1 MAFPTFIRSAW
12 RGVNGAEGTDHLG
25 LALSNV
31 KVGDRGESVEQYFN
45 VSKEVANGYWR
56 GEGTSN
62 TIPRP
67 VRIGV
72 HTGYDYDY
80 NVQTSTRYLEDASY
94 FKLKTVTLG
103 YTLPESVV
111 KKLRV
116 NSLRVYVSADNLLT
130 LTKYSGY
137 DPETSFSGS
146 PGDSNYGVDF
156 GLQPVLRTFIFGL
169 NLNF

>member
-1 MAFPTFIRSAW
+1 MAGCQWFR
-12 RGVNGAEGTDHLG
+12 RY
-25 LALSNV
+25 
-31 KVGDRGESVEQYFN
+31 RGESVEQFFN
-45 VSKEVANGYWR
+45 ISKEVANGYWR

-62 TIPRP
+62 SIPRP

-103 YTLPESVV
+103 YTLPESIT
-111 KKLRV
+111 KKIHV
-116 NSLRVYVSADNLLT
+116 NSLRFYVSADNLLAF
-130 LTKYSGY
+130 TKYSGY

>member
-1 MAFPTFIRSAW
+1 MIM
-12 RGVNGAEGTDHLG
+12 
-25 LALSNV
+25 
-31 KVGDRGESVEQYFN
+31 
-45 VSKEVANGYWR
+45 
-56 GEGTSN
+56 
-62 TIPRP
+62 TITCKP
-67 VRIGV
+67 
-72 HTGYDYDY
+72 
-80 NVQTSTRYLEDASY
+80 QQRYLEDASY

-137 DPETSFSGS
+137 DPETSFPVARETQIMELTSGC
-146 PGDSNYGVDF
+146 
-156 GLQPVLRTFIFGL
+156 QPVLRTFIFGL

>member
-1 MAFPTFIRSAW
+1 M
-12 RGVNGAEGTDHLG
+12 
-25 LALSNV
+25 
-31 KVGDRGESVEQYFN
+31 EQYFN

-116 NSLRVYVSADNLLT
+116 NSLRVYISADNLLT